1 VRAERRALMLLA
13 AAAVLLA
20 AVMELTG
27 SFDLML
33 YGGPALLIA
42 GFLLSGRYV
51 GEERILARRI
61 APPPR
66 LRAARQ
72 SWSHL
77 RERALTSLLERTPR
91 LERGPPAPSA
101 R

>member
-1 VRAERRALMLLA
+1 MLLA

-20 AVMELTG
+20 VVMGLTG

-51 GEERILARRI
+51 GERRILARRI
-61 APPPR
+61 VTPPR

-72 SWSHL
+72 RWSHL
-77 RERALTSLLERTPR
+77 HERALTSLLERSPQ
-91 LERGPPAPSA
+91 LLRGPPAPSA
-101 R
+101 A